1 MDLHEDLRRFRV
13 AQQRL
18 ADEAVLMREEDR
30 IFKPSHRLHA
40 LVEQANAIQQGRR
53 RPTEVMTKFYL
64 GDERVVT
71 QTQDHAPPPTADQMR
86 GERGILDMYNW
97 GKDEGNVTY
106 EKYIAIQSGISNKY
120 VQQMDK
126 APEIQPYMGELITL
140 PDPKSSILS
149 LVPAAQGAAPAAPLG
164 VAPPGAPAVIGP
176 PAPGPGGPPPPPGGG
191 PPPPPG
197 GQPPAGPPGPPGP
210 PPAGV
215 PPAPVAGLG
224 QMAAGVAQG
233 AAAGEAAG
241 QAPPAARAE
250 IRQQATAE
258 AAAAEAGVGGEGQ
271 GAAVGADDAA
281 AAAVATAETRA
292 VSGMSY
298 DAAAFIG
305 NRQRVTADYYGS
317 APRVRGAVHAEI
329 QDYLETEWDGGAGDF
344 FLKHMDNFGN
354 YRNDEAGGVSRE
366 QWDLARS
373 SLIDVLADKVG
384 KGEMPPESVIKLY
397 ELMLNQDM
405 GGELEADQAHGR
417 PGAKIGQ
424 HVSATPSQPLRPGT
438 DQAPGDDDEEDVDE
452 YAEELERPPPNPV
465 RAQLLAI
472 SKAGDTR
479 SGLARGLDVAR
490 TVSGYLGTGILGGLG
505 LARDVAVD
513 VGGFIGGVGSD
524 VISAAKY
531 LGNMDADAPAT
542 RYRGAQA
549 AAVEPMPPARARP
562 LAGQAVPPPPGSYPS
577 AVASAGDGQAQAQAE
592 RIAAEAV
599 AANNARLPVA
609 AAAVAAAAPGDN
621 VVVGERRS
629 ARVAEKTPEERAAI
643 AARIAKE
650 GRSGRGKG
658 KPSVHNMARLAELYE
673 QSTGD
678 KVDKSDFNEEDGS
691 FSNPK
696 MMTWFKSHMRGDNPE
711 SKKIRTMMAEIDDK
725 YNMKGGMKGQM
736 NGCGKP
742 SIECCS
748 DSESEGSVKGAGN
761 KRARFPKGSQEARD
775 HMAAIRAKRKPKV

>member
-53 RPTEVMTKFYL
+53 RPTEVMSKFYL
-64 GDERVVT
+64 GDERIVT
-71 QTQDHAPPPTADQMR
+71 QTQDHAPPPTADEMR
-86 GERGILDMYNW
+86 GERGVLDMYNW

-120 VQQMDK
+120 VQQMEK
-126 APEIQPYMGELITL
+126 APEIQPYMGELIAL
-140 PDPKSSILS
+140 PDPKSSVLS
-149 LVPAAQGAAPAAPLG
+149 LVPTAQGAAPAAAPG
-164 VAPPGAPAVIGP
+164 VAPPGAPAAIGP
-176 PAPGPGGPPPPPGGG
+176 PNNDPPPPPGAPPPQNGGPGGPPPPG
-191 PPPPPG
+191 
-197 GQPPAGPPGPPGP
+197 GPPGPSPAQP
-210 PPAGV
+210 PPAQV
-215 PPAPVAGLG
+215 PPAPVAAPVAGLG

-250 IRQQATAE
+250 IRQQAAAE
-258 AAAAEAGVGGEGQ
+258 AAAAEAGAGGEGQ
-271 GAAVGADDAA
+271 GAAVGAEDAA
-281 AAAVATAETRA
+281 AAAVPTAEARA

-298 DAAAFIG
+298 DAKAFIG

-317 APRVRGAVHAEI
+317 VPRVRGAVHAEI
-329 QDYLETEWDGGAGDF
+329 QDYLESEWDGGAGDF

-366 QWDLARS
+366 QWELARS
-373 SLIDVLADKVG
+373 SLMDVLADKINRD
-384 KGEMPPESVIKLY
+384 EMPPESVIKLY

-405 GGELEADQAHGR
+405 GGELEQDQAHGR
-417 PGAKIGQ
+417 PGAKVGE

-452 YAEELERPPPNPV
+452 YAEELESPPPNPV
-465 RAQLLAI
+465 RAQLVAI
-472 SKAGDTR
+472 SKAGDKR
-479 SGLARGLDVAR
+479 SGLARGLEVAR

-505 LARDVAVD
+505 LARDVAMD
-513 VGGFIGGVGSD
+513 VGGFIGGIGSD
-524 VISAAKY
+524 VASAAQY

-549 AAVEPMPPARARP
+549 APTAPMPAARARAAP
-562 LAGQAVPPPPGSYPS
+562 QEAAAPQVPSGPMGLPS
-577 AVASAGDGQAQAQAE
+577 NAVADAAGAQAQE
-592 RIAAEAV
+592 RA
-599 AANNARLPVA
+599 LA
-609 AAAVAAAAPGDN
+609 AAPATAAAAAAAPDG
-621 VVVGERRS
+621 VRQRRS

-658 KPSVHNMARLAELYE
+658 KPNVHNMARLAELYE

-678 KVDKSDFNEEDGS
+678 TVDKSDFNEEDGS

-696 MMTWFKSHMRGDNPE
+696 MQMWFKSHMRGDNPE
-711 SKKIRTMMAEIDDK
+711 SKKIRAIMAEIDDK

-748 DSESEGSVKGAGN
+748 DSESEGSVKGAGK
-761 KRARFPKGSQEARD
+761 KRARFPKGSQEAKD

>member
-1 MDLHEDLRRFRV
+1 
-13 AQQRL
+13 
-18 ADEAVLMREEDR
+18 MREEDR

-64 GDERVVT
+64 GDERIVT

-176 PAPGPGGPPPPPGGG
+176 PAPGPGGPPPPPD
-191 PPPPPG
+191 
-197 GQPPAGPPGPPGP
+197 GQPPTGP

-281 AAAVATAETRA
+281 AAAVQTAETRA

-317 APRVRGAVHAEI
+317 VPRVRGAVHAEI
-329 QDYLETEWDGGAGDF
+329 QDYLESEWDGGAGDF

-366 QWDLARS
+366 QWELARS
-373 SLIDVLADKVG
+373 SLMDVLADKIN
-384 KGEMPPESVIKLY
+384 KGEMPPASVIKLY

-417 PGAKIGQ
+417 PGAKVGE

-438 DQAPGDDDEEDVDE
+438 DDAPGDDDEEDVDE
-452 YAEELERPPPNPV
+452 YAEELESPPPNPV
-465 RAQLLAI
+465 RAQLVAI

-524 VISAAKY
+524 IASAAKY

-577 AVASAGDGQAQAQAE
+577 AVASAGDGQAQAA
-592 RIAAEAV
+592 RIAAEAA
-599 AANNARLPVA
+599 AANNAGLPVA
-609 AAAVAAAAPGDN
+609 AAAVPAAAPAAAAAAAPA
-621 VVVGERRS
+621 VRQR
-629 ARVAEKTPEERAAI
+629 RAATTADAR
-643 AARIAKE
+643 AAQFQRMADE
-650 GRSGRGKG
+650 GRGSGKG
-658 KPSVHNMARLAELYE
+658 KPNVHNMARLAELYE

-696 MMTWFKSHMRGDNPE
+696 MQTWFKSHMRGDNPE
-711 SKKIRTMMAEIDDK
+711 SKKIRAMMAEIDDK

-748 DSESEGSVKGAGN
+748 DSESEGSVKGAGK